1 MNELN
6 ELILESYS
14 DLIDSRLEV
23 LLEGREKPVQEL
35 TDAMRYSTM
44 IGGKRIRPVLVL
56 EFCRVCGGDPEQ
68 ALAFACALEMIHTSS
83 LIHDDLPCMDNDDLR
98 RGQPSCHKKFGEPA
112 ALLAGDAL
120 EAFAFETAASA
131 DLRPKRIVEAVRLLA
146 QATGPY
152 GMLGGQILD
161 TETETLPAVGH
172 DYQVTTHVDPTY
184 EDNGYEIL
192 VCTRCGDEKTEVLSV
207 CPHEFDIAEDP
218 PTCEEPGRR
227 TFTCRLCGYV
237 KIEEIPPLGHQYET
251 QMEVDP
257 TCVEDGFYRGK
268 CTVCGAVTS
277 ERIPAL
283 GHHLVPDPDGGG
295 SVCTIC
301 GAKVRDKTAKEVPA
315 FQNPLVIVIL
325 AVVAAQ
331 LIAVVTILVRS
342 RMEAKKKRQYH

>member
-1 MNELN
+1 MKELN

-120 EAFAFETAASA
+120 EAFAFETAAAA
-131 DLRPKRIVEAVRLLA
+131 DLRPKLVLEAVRLLA

-161 TETETLPAVGH
+161 TENEKLPAVDVARLEATHRKKTGALIRAACVLGCIAAGASEEQKRAAD
-172 DYQVTTHVDPTY
+172 DYGAALGMAFQIRDDILDVTGQEQLLGKPVGSDAEEEKPTY
-184 EDNGYEIL
+184 VTLLGLEEAARQAERYTEEAFLALDRFEETGFLEDL
-192 VCTRCGDEKTEVLSV
+192 TRWL
-207 CPHEFDIAEDP
+207 
-218 PTCEEPGRR
+218 
-227 TFTCRLCGYV
+227 L
-237 KIEEIPPLGHQYET
+237 
-251 QMEVDP
+251 
-257 TCVEDGFYRGK
+257 
-268 CTVCGAVTS
+268 
-277 ERIPAL
+277 ERE
-283 GHHLVPDPDGGG
+283 H
-295 SVCTIC
+295 
-301 GAKVRDKTAKEVPA
+301 
-315 FQNPLVIVIL
+315 
-325 AVVAAQ
+325 
-331 LIAVVTILVRS
+331 
-342 RMEAKKKRQYH
+342 